1 MAKAKELIEQRKRN
15 LQFSKKGKKYEGMHQ
30 NDELRHVF
38 MAMKKGRKELG
49 RSLQLNKRVFL
60 NDTPMEFEEHGL
72 S

>member
-1 MAKAKELIEQRKRN
+1 
-15 LQFSKKGKKYEGMHQ
+15 MHQ

-60 NDTPMEFEEHGL
+60 NDTPMEFEELGL